1 MEAMIS
7 KIVGEI
13 PVTAKRGLEDLLGR
27 VLQPDQRV
35 LVVVLSP
42 SKSPEELVRREA
54 VDGLRQLIASAQR
67 HADEKGVTDDE
78 IDSAVE
84 EAMAHVRRRA

>member
-7 KIVGEI
+7 KSVGEI

-27 VLQPDQRV
+27 ELQPDQRV
-35 LVVVLSP
+35 LVVVLSSSTIP
-42 SKSPEELVRREA
+42 DELVRREA
-54 VDGLRQLIASAQR
+54 VEGLRQLIASAER
-67 HADEKGVTDDE
+67 HADEMGVTDDE